1 MKTLSR
7 TIMVLALA
15 SALAACSSTAPSK
28 QEVSAKLVMAE
39 VPSWFQY
46 DPASLL
52 YQSWAEVEGDV
63 PEAVHKKPVEPV
75 TEAAVLEEV
84 VRVH

>member
-1 MKTLSR
+1 VDVPAPRFKGEENHEAPT
-7 TIMVLALA
+7 
-15 SALAACSSTAPSK
+15 STS
-28 QEVSAKLVMAE
+28 EVPKVAE
-39 VPSWFQY
+39 VPSWFQD

-52 YQSWAEVEGDV
+52 YQSWAEVEGNV

-75 TEAAVLEEV
+75 TEAVVLEEV